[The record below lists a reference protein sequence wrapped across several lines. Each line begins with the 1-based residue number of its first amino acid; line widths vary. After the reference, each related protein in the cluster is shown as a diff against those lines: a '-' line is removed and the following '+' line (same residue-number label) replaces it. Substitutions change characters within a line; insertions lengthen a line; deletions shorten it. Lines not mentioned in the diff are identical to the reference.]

1 MTTWFAGRF
10 CLLLACLGFG
20 AETGVAATAPADR
33 PLIYKLHCEGCHKPD
48 GSGHIGFVP
57 TFVDSIGAFVHVKEG
72 RDFIIK
78 VPGVSQSELS
88 NRDIA
93 ELMNWLRVAYD
104 PDGLPDDFVPYSE
117 AEVEHLRNQ
126 PISDTIRRR
135 KAVLEQIELQAD
147 TIQVAAVGTEPVGT
161 LMEPPSSFALCGACH
176 TTSSGGAHGMGPNLR
191 GILGRKAGTL
201 PGFAYSKA
209 LQNSGIV
216 WTKEELDKFLE
227 SPRKS
232 VPNTSM
238 MYNGEAD
245 SAKREEVIKYLSSLK

>member
-93 ELMNWLRVAYD
+93 ELMNWLLVAYD

-117 AEVEHLRNQ
+117 AEVEH
-126 PISDTIRRR
+126 RRR
-135 KAVLEQIELQAD
+135 ERQSRVGANRNEPELRRRFRVRPKLAD
-147 TIQVAAVGTEPVGT
+147 GQVDPA
-161 LMEPPSSFALCGACH
+161 
-176 TTSSGGAHGMGPNLR
+176 
-191 GILGRKAGTL
+191 
-201 PGFAYSKA
+201 
-209 LQNSGIV
+209 Q
-216 WTKEELDKFLE
+216 
-227 SPRKS
+227 
-232 VPNTSM
+232 
-238 MYNGEAD
+238 
-245 SAKREEVIKYLSSLK
+245 